1 MALGKK
7 RSKNNEELEWV
18 TVHGEFIVEE
28 EDLGPTGLEL
38 NSSFASIELWL
49 IDMCKN
55 DAPKCNI
62 KQINIGL
69 YEYLDG
75 YTLCLSGVNI
85 YKSGDHT
92 QIKIEFV
99 PQHCYFRIP
108 TAFHTDLERDLVIHK
123 IKDNLSIFS
132 KSEVFLKSFLAKA
145 QVVCFEPL
153 GETIWQSNG
162 NF

>member
-1 MALGKK
+1 MAKK
-7 RSKNNEELEWV
+7 DKHNDNNEELGWV
-18 TVHGEFIVEE
+18 TIHGEFIVEE

-38 NSSFASIELWL
+38 SSNFASIELWL
-49 IDMCKN
+49 VDMCKN
-55 DAPKCNI
+55 DAPKCDI

-85 YKSGDHT
+85 YETGNYT
-92 QIKIEFV
+92 QIKVEFV

-108 TAFHTDLERDLVIHK
+108 TTFYTNLERDVVILK
-123 IKDNLSIFS
+123 IKDYLSIFS

-153 GETIWQSNG
+153 GEAIWQSNR